1 MQKSE
6 VIYRVSNVKFDEKIS
21 SGHNIKMGA
30 KDDKKVKT
38 YKILI

>member
-6 VIYRVSNVKFDEKIS
+6 VIYVKFDEKIS
-21 SGHNIKMGA
+21 SGHNIKMGT
-30 KDDKKVKT
+30 KDDRKMKT